1 MNNMDELSKEEMT
14 KICVQT
20 LTDDTHWDLMTGSLL
35 KKRLKAYFEDLDNQQ
50 KLVSAMNCL
59 RLTEL
64 VYLIKQEGDAIT
76 MPIVPVPEGTTMMLF
91 TSKKEIK
98 QTNLKAF
105 EPRESLLPE
114 ILDCFDS
121 DEVKFIVIN
130 PNTDSFIL
138 PMELVKQVFE
148 VIENIISDLD
158 AEKQKGIV
166 AKDLTAL
173 MFERF
178 GGCTVE
184 IDTKDGRHIVGDAY
198 AYCKDEKGQCLTVT
212 ISESEKIDVYK
223 NEVKTIKDISNYED

>member
-1 MNNMDELSKEEMT
+1 MDELSKEEMT

-121 DEVKFIVIN
+121 DEVKGWLLLRMSLHDPQMPLNIEGAREGDCDKLFDIV
-130 PNTDSFIL
+130 L
-138 PMELVKQVFE
+138 EL
-148 VIENIISDLD
+148 L
-158 AEKQKGIV
+158 KGFD
-166 AKDLTAL
+166 KL
-173 MFERF
+173 MVPDR
-178 GGCTVE
+178 
-184 IDTKDGRHIVGDAY
+184 
-198 AYCKDEKGQCLTVT
+198 
-212 ISESEKIDVYK
+212 
-223 NEVKTIKDISNYED
+223 

>member
-1 MNNMDELSKEEMT
+1 MDELSKEEMT

-20 LTDDTHWDLMTGSLL
+20 LTDDTQWDLMTGSLL

-223 NEVKTIKDISNYED
+223 NEVKTIKDISNYEEE